1 MNIIL
6 PKSSQRKKKE
16 RKKKP
21 PPPPSDR
28 PQNYALTHSN
38 GTLLT
43 ATLSSRQI
51 TFKYSAPA
59 IVKIVVL
66 ISIFSAGLGQPFSE
80 ILTPIEPLAQCCN
93 FGSAVWENAMPKH
106 KRYGQKEQ
114 ISNVH
119 CETLRVNF
127 PQSA

>member
-1 MNIIL
+1 MLIIL

-51 TFKYSAPA
+51 TFRYSAPA
-59 IVKIVVL
+59 IVKNGML
-66 ISIFSAGLGQPFSE
+66 IGRVSAGPGQPCSE
-80 ILTPIEPLAQCCN
+80 IPKPLQLPVQCCN
-93 FGSAVWENAMPKH
+93 FASAALNKAMRKH